1 MDNTFAAQT
10 LHCYPPAPAL
20 RGLVSHYWLSRD
32 SGGGRHRVLPD
43 GCVDLVLRLC
53 DGDGAWHAFG
63 TSTRP
68 LDVPVDPGS
77 VYFGIRFQP
86 GQSRHFLPVPGRLLT
101 DTAQPLARPAGLR
114 AERLAERIA
123 SRDPAVAM
131 DRLLSQWLAGQPP
144 QPRRLDGALAL
155 LSRSAPGV
163 SVSALAARLNLS
175 RRQLERDFVEWVG
188 VPPKVF
194 MGIRRSQR
202 AMALLGDPSRA
213 APLADIALTTGYADQ
228 SHMTRELKRYLGVTP
243 GAPRLPAHDVAFI
256 QAQAAAPT

>member
-1 MDNTFAAQT
+1 MDTTFAAQT

-32 SGGGRHRVLPD
+32 GGGDRHRVLPD
-43 GCVDLVLRLC
+43 GCVDLVLRLR
-53 DGDGAWHAFG
+53 DGDGEWQAFG

-68 LDVPVDPGS
+68 SDVPVDPGC

-114 AERLAERIA
+114 AERLAELIA
-123 SRDPAVAM
+123 GRAPVLAV

-155 LSRSAPGV
+155 LSR
-163 SVSALAARLNLS
+163 
-175 RRQLERDFVEWVG
+175 
-188 VPPKVF
+188 
-194 MGIRRSQR
+194 
-202 AMALLGDPSRA
+202 PSPA
-213 APLADIALTTGYADQ
+213 APLADIALAAGYADQ

-243 GAPRLPAHDVAFI
+243 GAPRLPVHDVAFI
-256 QAQAAAPT
+256 QEQARAPT